1 LKITK
6 GKSEAINAMTKRK
19 NTKEQTMIY
28 KTLHRKLKIE
38 QTELTGNELIC
49 YEIGGNSCSTAT
61 RRITLLTNPV
71 ISHGRGKDRIVFTKN
86 GTHPFVISDTD
97 IL

>member
-49 YEIGGNSCSTAT
+49 HEMGGNSCSTNEEASE
-61 RRITLLTNPV
+61 RRVLAWLTV
-71 ISHGRGKDRIVFTKN
+71 TEYLCQK
-86 GTHPFVISDTD
+86 
-97 IL
+97 